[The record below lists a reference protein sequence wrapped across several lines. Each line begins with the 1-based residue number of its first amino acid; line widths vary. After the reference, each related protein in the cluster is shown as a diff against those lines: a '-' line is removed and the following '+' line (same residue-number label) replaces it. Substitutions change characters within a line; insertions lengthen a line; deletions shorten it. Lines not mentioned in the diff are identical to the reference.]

1 MDTNT
6 LTLLVTQALLLI
18 LLIISET
25 LPLSASPYSGIIQAL
40 IVKLQEIK
48 PTVKQPPS

>member
-6 LTLLVTQALLLI
+6 LTLLATQALLLI

-25 LPLSASPYSGIIQAL
+25 LSFIDSPYSGIIQAL
-40 IVKLQEIK
+40 IMKLQETK
-48 PTVKQPPS
+48 TTQKQPLS